1 MNNNLNKLKKYI
13 SESKLAMIDQ
23 EEFLELLSRA
33 NEDDLKDMVIL
44 FENDPEYILIM
55 YNVYK
60 AKRSVLKRRDKKA
73 WTDILLSEYK
83 SLKEIEKE

>member
-1 MNNNLNKLKKYI
+1 MNNNLNKLKKCI
-13 SESKLAMIDQ
+13 SESKLATIEQ

-73 WTDILLSEYK
+73 WADILLSEYK